1 MRVENKENVAR
12 MSMRCMQGSRMSGH
26 RYLRRIMSVLTD
38 YIAIL
43 LAEKSAMWVT
53 ALLVDSGRYERLAS
67 SYTYFWIPVIFIL
80 FYSRSN
86 IYHMRPILD
95 KIRDIFYCTCNGL
108 VVSLLFLYFA
118 HKNIVDSVVFPV
130 AFAVCAFV
138 LGYAVRYVFW
148 LCLKRWHLLYEP
160 VLLIGAGKTAAKALR
175 FYEHDLGYRYDVLG
189 LMEDFPERSTVAE
202 KYPVLGGMWDAG
214 RIVQETGVK
223 TVVITA
229 PGLAKEQLQRLISQV
244 QPHVRNI
251 SFVPDLLG
259 TQMMGAEVNVFF
271 TEEMLVLKLRNNLA
285 RRKNILFKRVFD
297 LLLSLV
303 ILLPVLTVMLGVAV
317 AIWCES
323 KGPVF
328 FNARRIGK
336 HGREFLCYKFR
347 SMYMNADE
355 MLEKYLAENKEAR
368 AEWNEFQKLKG
379 YDPRVTRVGRIIRRT
394 SLDELPQIVNVLLGN
409 MSLVGPR
416 PYLPREK
423 EKMGRQFDTICMTT
437 PGITGLWQ
445 VSGRNDVSF
454 AGRLHLDE
462 WYVHNWSVWVDVMCL
477 FKTVKIVVFGKGA
490 Y

>member
-1 MRVENKENVAR
+1 M
-12 MSMRCMQGSRMSGH
+12 
-26 RYLRRIMSVLTD
+26 LTD

-53 ALLVDSGRYERLAS
+53 ALLVDAGRYERLAS

-130 AFAVCAFV
+130 AFAIFAFV
-138 LGYAVRYVFW
+138 LGYVIRYVYW
-148 LCLKRWHLLYEP
+148 RCQKSWHLLYEP
-160 VLLIGAGKTAAKALR
+160 VILIGAGKTAEKALR
-175 FYEHDLGYRYDVLG
+175 FYEQDLGYRYDVLG
-189 LMEDFPERSTVAE
+189 LLEDFPQKSPVAG

-229 PGLAKEQLQRLISQV
+229 PGLAKEQLQKLISQV

-271 TEEMLVLKLRNNLA
+271 TEAMLMLKIKNQLA
-285 RRKNILFKRVFD
+285 RRRNRVIKRAFD
-297 LLLSLV
+297 LLFTICGGLCILPFLLV
-303 ILLPVLTVMLGVAV
+303 IAVMVAV
-317 AIWCES
+317 DN
-323 KGPVF
+323 KGNVIF
-328 FNARRIGK
+328 AHRRIGRDGK
-336 HGREFLCYKFR
+336 EFKCYKFQT
-347 SMYMNADE
+347 MIPNAQE
-355 MLEKYLAENKEAR
+355 ALEKYLAENPEAR
-368 AEWNEFQKLKG
+368 KEWEESFKLTD
-379 YDPRVTRVGRIIRRT
+379 DPRVTKLGSILRKT
-394 SLDELPQIVNVLLGN
+394 SLDEMPQLWNVIKGD

-416 PYLPREK
+416 PIVAKEIERYGEYFREYA
-423 EKMGRQFDTICMTT
+423 MVS
-437 PGITGLWQ
+437 PGITGMWQ
-445 VSGRNDVSF
+445 ASGRSDTTYEERVEM
-454 AGRLHLDE
+454 DT
-462 WYVHNWSVWVDVMCL
+462 WYVRNWSVWIDLMYL
-477 FKTVKIVVFGKGA
+477 FKTVKIVFTGKGA

>member
-1 MRVENKENVAR
+1 MLA
-12 MSMRCMQGSRMSGH
+12 
-26 RYLRRIMSVLTD
+26 D

-53 ALLVDSGRYERLAS
+53 ALLVDAGRYERLAS

-130 AFAVCAFV
+130 AFAIFAFV
-138 LGYAVRYVFW
+138 LGYVIRYVYW
-148 LCLKRWHLLYEP
+148 RCQKSWHLLYEP
-160 VLLIGAGKTAAKALR
+160 VILIGAGKTAEKALR
-175 FYEHDLGYRYDVLG
+175 FYEQDLGYRYDVLG
-189 LMEDFPERSTVAE
+189 LLEDFPQKSPVAG

-229 PGLAKEQLQRLISQV
+229 PGLAKEQLQKLISQV

-271 TEEMLVLKLRNNLA
+271 TEAMLMLKIKNQLA
-285 RRKNILFKRVFD
+285 RRRNRVIKRAFD
-297 LLLSLV
+297 LLFTICGGLCILPFLLV
-303 ILLPVLTVMLGVAV
+303 IAVMVAV
-317 AIWCES
+317 DN
-323 KGPVF
+323 KGNVIF
-328 FNARRIGK
+328 AHRRIGRDGK
-336 HGREFLCYKFR
+336 EFKCYKFQT
-347 SMYMNADE
+347 MIPNAQE
-355 MLEKYLAENKEAR
+355 ALEKYLAENPAARKEW
-368 AEWNEFQKLKG
+368 EESFKLTD
-379 YDPRVTRVGRIIRRT
+379 DPRVTKLGSILRKT
-394 SLDELPQIVNVLLGN
+394 SLDEMPQLWNVIKGD

-416 PYLPREK
+416 PIVAKEIERYGEYFREYA
-423 EKMGRQFDTICMTT
+423 MVT
-437 PGITGLWQ
+437 PGITGMWQ
-445 VSGRNDVSF
+445 ASGRSDTTYEERVEM
-454 AGRLHLDE
+454 DT
-462 WYVHNWSVWVDVMCL
+462 WYVRNWSVWIDLMYL
-477 FKTVKIVVFGKGA
+477 FKTVKIVFTGKGA

>member
-1 MRVENKENVAR
+1 MPCVK
-12 MSMRCMQGSRMSGH
+12 SIKLH
-26 RYLRRIMSVLTD
+26 RYVRRILSVLTD

-53 ALLVDSGRYERLAS
+53 ALLVDAGRYERLAS

-130 AFAVCAFV
+130 AFAIFAFV
-138 LGYAVRYVFW
+138 LGYVIRYVYW
-148 LCLKRWHLLYEP
+148 RCQKSWHLLYEP
-160 VLLIGAGKTAAKALR
+160 VILIGAGKTAEKALR
-175 FYEHDLGYRYDVLG
+175 FYEQDLGYRYDVLG
-189 LMEDFPERSTVAE
+189 LLEDFPQKSPVAG

-229 PGLAKEQLQRLISQV
+229 PGLAKEQLQKLISQV

-271 TEEMLVLKLRNNLA
+271 TEAMLMLKIKNQLA
-285 RRKNILFKRVFD
+285 RRRNRVIKRAFD
-297 LLLSLV
+297 LLFTICGGLC
-303 ILLPVLTVMLGVAV
+303 ILPVLLVIAVMVAV
-317 AIWCES
+317 DN
-323 KGPVF
+323 KGNVIF
-328 FNARRIGK
+328 AHRRIGRDGK
-336 HGREFLCYKFR
+336 EFKCYKFQT
-347 SMYMNADE
+347 MIPNAQE
-355 MLEKYLAENKEAR
+355 ALEKYLAENPEAR
-368 AEWNEFQKLKG
+368 KEWEESFKLTD
-379 YDPRVTRVGRIIRRT
+379 DPRVTKLGSILRKT
-394 SLDELPQIVNVLLGN
+394 SLDEMPQLWNVIKGD

-416 PYLPREK
+416 PIVAKEIERYGEYFREYA
-423 EKMGRQFDTICMTT
+423 MVP
-437 PGITGLWQ
+437 PGITGMWQ
-445 VSGRNDVSF
+445 ASGRSDTTYEERVEM
-454 AGRLHLDE
+454 DT
-462 WYVHNWSVWVDVMCL
+462 WYVRNWSVWIDLMYL
-477 FKTVKIVVFGKGA
+477 FKTVKIVFTGKGA